1 MSNTGLPACAPL
13 INVARKIIL
22 TPTFDSTGA
31 RNKIVLADIDEDYF
45 DEQVNAADS
54 SQRWYPLPNVV
65 DVEDKRG
72 DAIMQELS
80 NRSKI
85 FVADGTRTFSGMIWG
100 RDGSTILKG
109 IIDTARCSKFSAY
122 VVDKKGNLIV
132 GEVSDDG
139 TEAYPFLLESDSVVG
154 TPIYATDNTVQGM
167 KLTFD
172 FSQDQDDACIRMI
185 QSSDLA
191 GVDLL
196 LLEGLRDVFNAQS
209 ILSVTG
215 FVIQFYTKGIE
226 AGKKIPVEGLVITDF
241 ISTVGGATS
250 KVRQT
255 NNTPADIA
263 ITSVTEGTGA
273 NAGKYT
279 IVLPTQTTGDSIDVL
294 VTKAGF
300 SFTAETVVIP

>member
-1 MSNTGLPACAPL
+1 
-13 INVARKIIL
+13 
-22 TPTFDSTGA
+22 
-31 RNKIVLADIDEDYF
+31 
-45 DEQVNAADS
+45 
-54 SQRWYPLPNVV
+54 
-65 DVEDKRG
+65 
-72 DAIMQELS
+72 
-80 NRSKI
+80 
-85 FVADGTRTFSGMIWG
+85 
-100 RDGSTILKG
+100 
-109 IIDTARCSKFSAY
+109 